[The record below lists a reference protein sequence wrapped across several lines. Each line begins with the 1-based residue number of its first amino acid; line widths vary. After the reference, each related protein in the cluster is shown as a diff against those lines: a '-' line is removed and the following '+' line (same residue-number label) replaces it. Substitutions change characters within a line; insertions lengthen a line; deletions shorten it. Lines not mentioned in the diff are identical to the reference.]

1 MDRDKTYFESFLKA
15 ADRYRFCTEV
25 VSLPRQKKTLY
36 AINTKEEIL
45 AGYKTDWLGRKRP
58 LKRLDSYGWSNGKE
72 TGTPFNAFRNSIH
85 RRDDSKLTKRW
96 FLVTYPEES
105 YVSSFQLDLDLHY
118 YEGMTP
124 FEKDEIDHLFKQNV
138 TAIRE
143 MAEEVGFDVVW
154 TTSPGNLI
162 GGSWSQENGCWEG
175 GEHVQGLYAWIKL
188 ESPVKVNKLRKYVS
202 ALKDYYG
209 IECEASVD
217 VRNHA
222 VRLPGQ
228 RYVEHV
234 DPETMEILHPAEKPA
249 DTLSWFAEAW
259 HSAKPANLKT
269 LFGPAV
275 ARKKKEQSSIVS
287 SRSFSSTTIKN
298 VHVES
303 CSTDDALLEKN
314 TFKAATDRRICS
326 RIAIKYQGHPEFFDQ
341 AVEEAKLE
349 LFSVRPSSS
358 KTCRNSHLLHATCK
372 RWMDYYFSTFK
383 PSRCLIARRDID
395 DAKRFS
401 SFDSLDCALLV
412 RFLKDRLNLS
422 FRECSIVR
430 SIFGKMQAWKGRI
443 YCKVLYWLAGGRRA
457 WLALKKKLEGYLV
470 ILDEWQMKKCRQ
482 YGWSQR
488 VLDGLSSMKYASKEA
503 KELLVC
509 VEEEGKKR
517 VLVQQPAKAKHKSSF
532 ESSSPLVSLASSQN
546 HANSYEFT

>member
-1 MDRDKTYFESFLKA
+1 MDRDQTYFESFLKT

-25 VSLPRQKKTLY
+25 VSIPRQKTTLF
-36 AINTKEEIL
+36 AVNTKEEIF
-45 AGYKTDWLGRKRP
+45 AGHKTDWLGRERP

-118 YEGMTP
+118 DEGMTS
-124 FEKDEIDHLFKQNV
+124 FERDEIDHQFKQNV
-138 TAIRE
+138 IAIRE
-143 MAEEVGFDVVW
+143 MAEEVGFDIVW

-175 GEHVQGLYAWIKL
+175 GNHVQGLYAWIKL
-188 ESPVKVNKLRKYVS
+188 EKPVKVKKLRKYVT
-202 ALKDYYG
+202 ALKEFYG

-217 VRNHA
+217 VRNHP

-228 RYVEHV
+228 RYVELV

-249 DTLSWFAEAW
+249 HTLSWFAEAW
-259 HSAKPANLKT
+259 HAAKPANLKA
-269 LFGPAV
+269 LFEPAV
-275 ARKKKEQSSIVS
+275 AFKKKQSSIVS
-287 SRSFSSTTIKN
+287 PRSFSSKTVKN
-298 VHVES
+298 VHVEG
-303 CSTDDALLEKN
+303 CSSDDALLEKN

-326 RIAIKYQGHPEFFDQ
+326 RITIKYQGQPVFFDQ

-358 KTCRNSHLLHATCK
+358 KTCRNPHLLHATCK
-372 RWMDYYFSTFK
+372 RWMDYYFSTFDS
-383 PSRCLIARRDID
+383 SRCLISRRDKD
-395 DAKRFS
+395 DVKRFS
-401 SFDSLDCALLV
+401 SSDSLDLAMLV
-412 RFLKDRLNLS
+412 RFLKDRFHLS

-430 SIFGKMQAWKGRI
+430 SVFEKMQIWKGRI
-443 YCKVLYWLAGGRRA
+443 YCKVLYELAGGRRS
-457 WLALKKKLEGYLV
+457 WLALKKKLQGYLV
-470 ILDEWQMKKCRQ
+470 ITDEWEMKKCRQ
-482 YGWSQR
+482 YGWGQR
-488 VLDGLSSMKYASKEA
+488 VLDGLSSMRHASKQA
-503 KELLVC
+503 AELLVC
-509 VEEEGKKR
+509 VEEECKKR
-517 VLVQQPAKAKHKSSF
+517 VLVQEPTSATHNSSL
-532 ESSSPLVSLASSQN
+532 EYAPMLIASISSDN